1 MVTDNILKPH
11 VSDYYPQFK
20 KPYIKEDDD
29 NSKQTDTDGDLCEP
43 VRDVLDEESK
53 LD

>member
-1 MVTDNILKPH
+1 MATDNIFIPH

-20 KPYIKEDDD
+20 KPVIIEKDD
-29 NSKQTDTDGDLCEP
+29 NSKQTNSERDMSEP
-43 VRDVLDEESK
+43 IRDILDKESE